1 LNEPDRIPSSEHGI
15 TRDHIQPQALEVTD
29 TLHEAGFQAL
39 LVGGCVR
46 DLLLEKEPKD
56 FDVATSATPEEVKDL
71 FRRSRL
77 VGRRFRIAHVRVGR
91 EVLEVSTFR
100 KSPQDDEDDIEE
112 YDDVDRKHDEHGVI
126 VRDNLFGT
134 LEEDAFRR
142 DLTINALYFDPQTEE
157 VVDFVGGMAD
167 LKAGRIAL
175 IGDPKV
181 RLTEDPVRLLRIVRF
196 QAKLDFDIDQSV
208 QDIIPDV
215 QDLLQVAAPARLF
228 DEVSKLFLSGRAE
241 RTWDIL
247 CEQDIAG
254 TLFPCAPEDSALI
267 RAAMF
272 NTDVRVGEDKP
283 VTPGFLFAVMLW
295 PDFLARCHELSE
307 PDKPLEF
314 SQRAADE
321 ALALQQHVTAVPR
334 RFSQFVKE
342 TWLLQQRL
350 TVPRAK
356 SVESLISH
364 PRFRAAYDFLV
375 LRANTEEEHLL
386 ERADWWTAYQDADEE
401 EQQQMCDQLDPGGDD
416 HFDQPFTSDRGQ
428 GGGRRGGSG
437 GGRGRGGR
445 RGGGGGGG
453 GRSGGNS
460 ARDGNRSNDGNRSR
474 GGNHAA
480 DGNRNVDGNRA
491 VDGNRSADGNRSG
504 GSNRSNSGNRGGQ
517 GNAAGEDGQG
527 GGRRRRRRRGRGA
540 KPKPAP

>member
-1 LNEPDRIPSSEHGI
+1 MNEPDRIPASEHGI
-15 TRDHIQPQALEVTD
+15 TRDQILPQALEVTD

-46 DLLLEKEPKD
+46 DLLLDRQPKD

-71 FRRSRL
+71 FRRARL

-100 KSPQDDEDDIEE
+100 KSPQDDEDDL
-112 YDDVDRKHDEHGVI
+112 DDFDDTDRKHDEHGVI

-157 VVDFVGGMAD
+157 VVDYCGGMAD
-167 LKAGRIAL
+167 LRAGRIAL
-175 IGDPKV
+175 IGEPKL

-196 QAKLDFDIDQSV
+196 QAKLDFEIDPKV
-208 QDIIPDV
+208 QAIIPDV

-241 RTWDIL
+241 RTWEIL

-267 RAAMF
+267 RAAMA

-334 RFSQFVKE
+334 RFAQFIKE
-342 TWLLQQRL
+342 TWLLQQRMTL
-350 TVPRAK
+350 PRAK
-356 SVESLISH
+356 WIDSLVGH

-386 ERADWWTAYQDADEE
+386 ERADWWTAFQEADDEGRAE
-401 EQQQMCDQLDPGGDD
+401 MVDQLDPGGDD
-416 HFDQPFTSDRGQ
+416 HSDMPFTSDSGRG
-428 GGGRRGGSG
+428 GRGNGRRGG
-437 GGRGRGGR
+437 GGRGRGR
-445 RGGGGGGG
+445 RSGGGGGGQNRGNG
-453 GRSGGNS
+453 GGGQ
-460 ARDGNRSNDGNRSR
+460 SR
-474 GGNHAA
+474 GGG
-480 DGNRNVDGNRA
+480 DNRGNRA
-491 VDGNRSADGNRSG
+491 S
-504 GSNRSNSGNRGGQ
+504 SGNGGNGQ
-517 GNAAGEDGQG
+517 ESGNSG

-540 KPKPAP
+540 KPKPAS